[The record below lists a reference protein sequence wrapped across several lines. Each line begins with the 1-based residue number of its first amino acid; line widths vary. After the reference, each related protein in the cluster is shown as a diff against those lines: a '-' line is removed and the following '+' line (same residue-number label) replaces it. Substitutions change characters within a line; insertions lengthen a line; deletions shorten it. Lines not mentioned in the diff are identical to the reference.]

1 MKLLY
6 LALDH
11 PRRSAPTLAALALPA
26 AVILGARVVRAV
38 AERVD
43 RGVCGF
49 AVVTDGMGTSE

>member
-11 PRRSAPTLAALALPA
+11 PRRSAAILVAACIPA
-26 AVILGARVVRAV
+26 AVILGVRVVRAAV
-38 AERVD
+38 ERVD

-49 AVVTDGMGTSE
+49 AVVTDGMGDAR

>member
-1 MKLLY
+1 MRLLM

-11 PRRSAPTLAALALPA
+11 PRRSALTLAALATPA
-26 AVILGARVVRAV
+26 AVILGARVVRAAV
-38 AERVD
+38 ERVD